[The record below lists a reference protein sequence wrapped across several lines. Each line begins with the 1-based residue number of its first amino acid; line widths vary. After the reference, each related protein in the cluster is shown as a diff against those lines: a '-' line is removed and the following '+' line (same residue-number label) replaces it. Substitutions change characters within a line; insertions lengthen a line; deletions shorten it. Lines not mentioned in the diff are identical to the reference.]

1 MERQGRLGRV
11 KVYADLCDG
20 AVELVVFVG
29 VYSYLLLG
37 RVKLNAEIGDRA
49 LQIVDIG
56 AKQPDITGCLNNN
69 DSVKFEVVQPWLSR

>member
-37 RVKLNAEIGDRA
+37 RVKLNAVPKSI
-49 LQIVDIG
+49 LTIM
-56 AKQPDITGCLNNN
+56 TTT
-69 DSVKFEVVQPWLSR
+69 S